1 QGRFPLHRL
10 LVVARPG
17 DGAAAEELE
26 GYHRGLFEKA
36 LEYHSGEQVSG
47 LLLLCSSYICHV
59 VESCSSTMHLIIQD
73 LASLQ
78 KQGPNALL
86 QEIKVLVMAHNI
98 PTRLFPD
105 WYVATA
111 TSPVTCPQ
119 GSTPSESTAEVA
131 AECLTLLL
139 KLAACIQSLED
150 DSEDTNENIH
160 TFEPELLIPAEM
172 INYLCNSEE
181 CVRPEDFVRL
191 YLSPSQPTL
200 DSETVWPVPSH
211 FS

>member
-10 LVVARPG
+10 LVVARLSE
-17 DGAAAEELE
+17 GAEAEEVA
-26 GYHRGLFEKA
+26 GHHRELFENA
-36 LEYHSGEQVSG
+36 LEDHSGEQVSG
-47 LLLLCSSYICHV
+47 LLLLCPSYICHV
-59 VESCSSTMHLIIQD
+59 VESCSTTIHLIIQD

-78 KQGPNALL
+78 NQGPNALL
-86 QEIKVLVMAHNI
+86 QEIKVLVVSHNI
-98 PTRLFPD
+98 STRLFPD

-119 GSTPSESTAEVA
+119 GLTQSESTTEAV

-139 KLAACIQSLED
+139 RLAAHIQS
-150 DSEDTNENIH
+150 SEDADESVYTL
-160 TFEPELLIPAEM
+160 EPELLIPAET
-172 INYLCNSEE
+172 INYLSSAEE
-181 CVRPEDFVRL
+181 CTSPEDFLRI
-191 YLSPSQPTL
+191 YLSPAQPAL